1 MKTVRVNT
9 IAVSPQLDSKLVLYV
24 MAMIREKRKRKR
36 KSFLLL
42 LVVLSFKRITYQKVT
57 VHLIDETFGKKIQI
71 EYLMMWSF
79 NQQKSSRTVKNSF
92 HFISFYSIIK
102 EIPTIEYDKHFS
114 SSYSSIAKVFCYV
127 FIFSFVFFNV
137 FSFALLMYY

>member
-1 MKTVRVNT
+1 
-9 IAVSPQLDSKLVLYV
+9 
-24 MAMIREKRKRKR
+24 MIREKRKRKR

-79 NQQKSSRTVKNSF
+79 NQQKSSPTVKDSF

-102 EIPTIEYDKHFS
+102 EIQTIEYDKHFFFFLFFDCKGILLCL
-114 SSYSSIAKVFCYV
+114 YFFLRFFQCLFFC
-127 FIFSFVFFNV
+127 SFDV
-137 FSFALLMYY
+137 LLMFFKQTNLMYSKTYRTMYIII